1 MVPLLGACPE
11 RGRLIYEYM
20 ENEILEEYVS
30 KKKTKY
36 YLSWPTRFRIAFEVA
51 CALAFLHNSK
61 PDPIVHRDLKPGNIL
76 LDRNF
81 VSKIGDVGMA
91 KLITDVVPDNL
102 IDTAEDFVSDDI
114 WFWVVQFVTNNE
126 DLLPYATLKVREY
139 LDKPAIHEKV
149 SAYLLGEYNHLLAKR
164 PGCRPKE
171 IFSIIHEKLPDVS
184 TQLDHNGVHRPE
196 ERSQALCLKD
206 SRVLYEDPYVHIGIK
221 AEWRDHQGRFVL
233 FLGNKNTPPLSSVQA
248 VILPPS
254 HLKLE
259 LSLVPEVIP
268 PRAQV
273 QCPLEVDNLRPS
285 RMLQFLTFL
294 TSWMLRMQG
303 TSEANSRTSF
313 S

>member
-126 DLLPYATLKVREY
+126 DLPPYAALKVRD
-139 LDKPAIHEKV
+139 L
-149 SAYLLGEYNHLLAKR
+149 
-164 PGCRPKE
+164 KE
-171 IFSIIHEKLPDVS
+171 IFTIIHEKLPAVS

-196 ERSQALCLKD
+196 GTSGADDASALAPVETQESTVKPIGDIAETSQALCLKD
-206 SRVLYEDPYVHIGIK
+206 SGVLYEDPYVHIGIK

-233 FLGNKNTPPLSSVQA
+233 FLGNKNTTPLSSVQA